1 MSHPLT
7 EKRIW
12 FEINTPLGCGRYTE
26 DDLRRAYDLGFKAG
40 KNDRHSVQSSTR
52 STEDLFFWERA
63 MGNV

>member
-40 KNDRHSVQSSTR
+40 KNETHSVQSSTR
-52 STEDLFFWERA
+52 GTENA
-63 MGNV
+63 